1 MKLAAYTPVYNEE
14 KLITGAIKS
23 FAPFVSKH
31 IVMVATKPFYGK
43 AEELDQTFQVAFDL
57 GAEPILTM
65 ARPEHRMRN
74 EAMELLDCDVYD
86 WILVNDA
93 DMWFEH
99 RTIEQ
104 LIKFLE
110 TCKEDIVVMP
120 QWGYWHD
127 IDHVLVGDDFCPV
140 VALRPNRRFTHIGN
154 ADGAYAKADELKLH
168 HLAWCAPKDI
178 YKKVTTYSHAPEFDG
193 EAWYKQYYLG
203 WKEGQKA
210 VLPNKRFEVAYKPLP
225 DELRAYIKEESVCKE

>member
-23 FAPFVSKH
+23 FAPFVEKH
-31 IVMVATKPFYGK
+31 IVMVAGKPFYGTPQP
-43 AEELDQTFQVAFDL
+43 LDRTMDVASDL
-57 GAEPILTM
+57 GAEVIITQ

-74 EAMELLDCDVYD
+74 EAMELLDQGEYD

-99 RTIEQ
+99 DTLKE
-104 LIKFLE
+104 LIAILQH
-110 TCKEDIVVMP
+110 TKEDIVCMP
-120 QWGYWHD
+120 QWGYWKD
-127 IDHVLVGDDFCPV
+127 TDHILVGDDFCPV
-140 VALRPNRRFTHIGN
+140 VALRPNKRFTHIGN
-154 ADGAYAKADELKLH
+154 ANGAYKIIEHLKVH

-178 YKKVTTYSHAPEFDG
+178 LKKVTTYSHAPEFDG
-193 EAWYKQYYLG
+193 AAWYTQYYEP

-210 VLPNKRFEVAYKPLP
+210 VLPTKRFDVAYKPLP
-225 DELRAYIKEESVCKE
+225 DELKKYLPEGI